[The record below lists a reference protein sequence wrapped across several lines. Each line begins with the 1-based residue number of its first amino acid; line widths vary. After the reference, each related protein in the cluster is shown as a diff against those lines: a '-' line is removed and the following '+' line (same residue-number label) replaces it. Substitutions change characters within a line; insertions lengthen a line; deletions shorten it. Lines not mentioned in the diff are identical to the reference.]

1 VFYEGWRIVQALC
14 ERDFKVPGEIDIPSP
29 VHREVARIYAERRNF
44 PVLKSLTPQPSSLSL
59 TC

>member
-44 PVLKSLTPQPSSLSL
+44 PVLFRASQSAR
-59 TC
+59 